1 MRLRTAFLCLSF
13 LLARPVT
20 TATAQSG
27 DQLYTATRLQLDV
40 TKVLVAQENAWN
52 RGDLDGYLSH
62 YKDDAE
68 TEAVL
73 ASPARGITN
82 IRAAFHANYPNRE
95 SMGQIENSEVMVRAL
110 GEKFALATGKYH
122 LIRSKKGGG
131 EAVGTFLSIMEK
143 TDAGWRII
151 FTENT

>member
-1 MRLRTAFLCLSF
+1 MRLRTAFLYLS
-13 LLARPVT
+13 LLPIAPALQ
-20 TATAQSG
+20 ATAQSG

-52 RGDLDGYLSH
+52 RGDLDGFLAH

-73 ASPARGITN
+73 AGPVRGMTN
-82 IRAAFHANYPNRE
+82 IRAAFHANYPTRE
-95 SMGQIENSEVMVRAL
+95 SMGQIENSEVTVRAL

-143 TDAGWRII
+143 TDTGWRII